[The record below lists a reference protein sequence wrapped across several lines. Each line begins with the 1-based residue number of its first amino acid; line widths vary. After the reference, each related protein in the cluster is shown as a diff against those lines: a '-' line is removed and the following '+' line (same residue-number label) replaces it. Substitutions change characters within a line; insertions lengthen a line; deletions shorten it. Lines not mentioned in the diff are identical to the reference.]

1 MDVFCQRLQ
10 QLRKRKGLS
19 QRALG
24 ELCGLSKSV
33 IATYELD
40 ARMPSAQSLIALAD
54 FFNVSTDY
62 LLGRDS
68 YSTRS

>member
-1 MDVFCQRLQ
+1 MEVFRQRLQ
-10 QLRKRKGLS
+10 QLRTRKGLS
-19 QRALG
+19 RQALG
-24 ELCGLSKSV
+24 ELCGLSKNA

-40 ARMPSAQSLIALAD
+40 TRMPSAQSLIALAD

-68 YSTRS
+68 YSTRG